1 MLNIAII
8 GTGNIAPSHVQGYLQ
23 FSDRC
28 KIVALVDIY
37 PDKARKMAERFELDA
52 DIYGAHEDLLKRKDI
67 HLVSVC
73 TPPYT
78 HAEITINCLQAG
90 FHVLVEKPMAASLAE
105 CDAML
110 AAAENNGRLLSVI
123 AQNRFTNPIMK
134 LKQILDLDV
143 IGKITHA
150 QVDSFWW
157 RGANY
162 YDLWWRGTWEKE
174 GGGCTLNHAVHHID
188 ALQWMMG
195 SPQQVLAKMTNVS
208 HPNSEVEDLSIAIL
222 VYPDGALGQITSS
235 VVHHGEE
242 QQLILQGERA
252 RVSFPWKIKACLPR
266 ENGFPIPNL
275 ALEEQIQA
283 QYDALPDLA
292 YQGHAGQIANMLDA
306 IQNREPLLIT
316 GAAGRDTLELI
327 TAIYASSVTKTT
339 TSLPLDHQNP
349 FYTREGILKHALYF
363 HEKTKHIENFTDDRI
378 TVSGENH

>member
-8 GTGNIAPSHVQGYLQ
+8 GTGNIAPSHIQGYLQ

-28 KIVALVDIY
+28 KIVALVDIF
-37 PDKARKMAERFELDA
+37 PDKAHKMAERFGLDA
-52 DIYGAHEDLLKRKDI
+52 TIYGAHEGLLERKDI

-110 AAAENNGRLLSVI
+110 EAAKASDRLLSVI

-134 LKQILDLDV
+134 LKQMLALNM

-157 RGANY
+157 RGAYY

-195 SPQQVLAKMTNVS
+195 SPQQVLAKMTNVA
-208 HPNSEVEDLSIAIL
+208 HPNSEVEDLSIGIL

-252 RVSFPWKIKACLPR
+252 RVSFPWKVKASVPR
-266 ENGFPIPNL
+266 DNGFPLPNPL
-275 ALEEQIQA
+275 LEEQIQA
-283 QYDALPDLA
+283 KYDELPDLT
-292 YQGHAGQIANMLDA
+292 YQGHTGQIANVLNA
-306 IQNREPLLIT
+306 IQYHEPLLIA

-327 TAIYASSVTKTT
+327 TAIYASAVTGATI
-339 TSLPLDHQNP
+339 SLPLDRQNP
-349 FYTREGILKHALYF
+349 FYTREGILEKARYF
-363 HEKTKHIENFTDDRI
+363 NTKTKQVETFSDDRI